1 MTRISPDF
9 QRHEFACRCG
19 CGFDTID
26 ARTLEIVQAVR
37 DHFGVPVTINSGC
50 RCSSH
55 NREIGGATH
64 SQHLVGRAA
73 DIVVDGVAPDT
84 VHTWIESHFPAA
96 SLGRYA
102 TFTHVDTRTD
112 GPARWN
118 G

>member
-1 MTRISPDF
+1 MTHISPDF

-19 CGFDTID
+19 CGFDTVD

-50 RCSSH
+50 RCPAH

-73 DIVVDGVAPDT
+73 DIVVDGIAPDT
-84 VHTWIESHFPAA
+84 VHAWIDAHFPEA

-102 TFTHVDTRTD
+102 TFTHVDSRTD